1 MKHLIF
7 ILGILFLISC
17 SNNPTP
23 KPEKLLDEEV
33 MVEIIYDLSIIQA
46 AKGAY
51 SYRLN
56 EASIS
61 MDQYIYEKYKI
72 DSTTFSQN
80 QRYYASDLN
89 TYKKIYK
96 KVIEKLDNE
105 KLKNEELL
113 KDADNATKQ
122 KDPAPLN

>member
-7 ILGILFLISC
+7 ILGTVFLISC

-23 KPEKLLDEEV
+23 KPENLLEEEV
-33 MVEIIYDLSIIQA
+33 MVNIIYDLSILQA
-46 AKGAY
+46 AEGAY
-51 SYRLN
+51 TYKLADSN
-56 EASIS
+56 IEI
-61 MDQYIYEKYKI
+61 DQYIFDKYKI

-80 QRYYASDLN
+80 QLYYASDLSK
-89 TYKKIYK
+89 YKKIYK

-122 KDPAPLN
+122 KDPVPLN

>member
-1 MKHLIF
+1 
-7 ILGILFLISC
+7 
-17 SNNPTP
+17 
-23 KPEKLLDEEV
+23 
-33 MVEIIYDLSIIQA
+33 MVNIIYDLSILQA
-46 AKGAY
+46 AEGAY
-51 SYRLN
+51 TYKLADSN
-56 EASIS
+56 IEI
-61 MDQYIYEKYKI
+61 DQYIFDKYKI

-80 QRYYASDLN
+80 QLYYASDLSK
-89 TYKKIYK
+89 YKKIYK